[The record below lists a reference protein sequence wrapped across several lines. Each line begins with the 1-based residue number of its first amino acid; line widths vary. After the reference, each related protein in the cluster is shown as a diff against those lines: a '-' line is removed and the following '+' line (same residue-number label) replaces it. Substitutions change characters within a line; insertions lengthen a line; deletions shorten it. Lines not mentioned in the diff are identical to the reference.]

1 MTAFFSGSKMNPKQQ
16 SLARHM
22 ESFLPEVFAE
32 SPIRILEMACSSTVC
47 KDSRGICN
55 QESKESE

>member
-1 MTAFFSGSKMNPKQQ
+1 MNPKQQ
-16 SLARHM
+16 SLAHHM